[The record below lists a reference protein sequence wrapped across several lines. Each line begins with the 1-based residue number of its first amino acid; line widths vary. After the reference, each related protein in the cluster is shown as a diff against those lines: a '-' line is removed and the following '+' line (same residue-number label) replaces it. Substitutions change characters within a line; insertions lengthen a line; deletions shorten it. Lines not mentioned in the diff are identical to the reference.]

1 MDFDTLGEDER
12 VDYTGEEVS
21 HAVALRLGELLPGLP
36 DGSVAGSLDAAAT
49 ASEELH
55 QWLANPEQCLLPS
68 NMWPET
74 LPRALMNVKKMDWPK
89 IAQTLVE
96 KTSWCR

>member
-21 HAVALRLGELLPGLP
+21 HAVPLRLGELLPGPP

-49 ASEELH
+49 
-55 QWLANPEQCLLPS
+55 
-68 NMWPET
+68 
-74 LPRALMNVKKMDWPK
+74 VKRRVSGWK
-89 IAQTLVE
+89 ILSSVSCPATCGQRL
-96 KTSWCR
+96 CRGRR